1 MLKRPLSSNLE
12 LILQNSKIDRRNNRC
27 TPGRAVGCLRKGSPF
42 NSLALGKKEKRE
54 RKQEL
59 QADMGK
65 QLSKINF
72 CADDKFRKGC

>member
-42 NSLALGKKEKRE
+42 NSLALGKRKKEKESR
-54 RKQEL
+54 
-59 QADMGK
+59 
-65 QLSKINF
+65 S
-72 CADDKFRKGC
+72 FRLILGSNCRTCRLISVLTISS